1 MSPTPFIWHLLAAAL
16 LIHLPAHAQSSQ
28 ELLKTGDAFD
38 RKLEASKALSI
49 YLEAE
54 KLDPKDVQ
62 IPIRIA
68 RQYRH
73 LMTDAS
79 LKRDKLRLGSL
90 ALKYSERAAALGP
103 NNAEAQLSVAIT
115 YGKMLPFLGSK
126 EQVNA
131 SPKIK
136 TAVDKALALDPRSD
150 TAWHVLG
157 RWNRVLAEI
166 GTVKRALAGAL
177 YGSLPAGSFN
187 EGVRC
192 LEKAIA
198 LNPNRL
204 MHYIELGRIYAQVG
218 RADDAR
224 RLINKGLAMPDTEKD
239 DPESKAKGRE
249 ALEKLR

>member
-1 MSPTPFIWHLLAAAL
+1 
-16 LIHLPAHAQSSQ
+16 
-28 ELLKTGDAFD
+28 
-38 RKLEASKALSI
+38 
-49 YLEAE
+49 
-54 KLDPKDVQ
+54 
-62 IPIRIA
+62 
-68 RQYRH
+68 
-73 LMTDAS
+73 MTDAS

-166 GTVKRALAGAL
+166 GTVKRALGRRALRESPDGQLQRSHPMPRKGHLLETRIGSCTISNSAGFTHRW
-177 YGSLPAGSFN
+177 AGQMMR
-187 EGVRC
+187 G
-192 LEKAIA
+192 A
-198 LNPNRL
+198 
-204 MHYIELGRIYAQVG
+204 
-218 RADDAR
+218 
-224 RLINKGLAMPDTEKD
+224 
-239 DPESKAKGRE
+239 
-249 ALEKLR
+249 